1 MIPMNQIFRG
11 VIVFSM
17 LLQILIASPLQAS
30 AESEEAI
37 FAGGCFWCLEHDLEK
52 LDGVVSAESGY
63 SGGDSIN
70 PTYENHSGHQEVVKV
85 SFDSDI
91 ISYKE
96 LLMQYW
102 FNIDP
107 FDNKGQ
113 FCDRGDSYKPVIFTS
128 NQEQERAAKES
139 QKNIAVG
146 LDIPL
151 DQLKVEIIDSKSFWI
166 AEDYHQDFAD
176 KNPLK
181 YNFYRTSCGRDNR
194 LKKVWGKYKSES

>member
-1 MIPMNQIFRG
+1 MISMNKIFRRL
-11 VIVFSM
+11 IVFSI
-17 LLQILIASPLQAS
+17 LLQLLIACPLQAF

-63 SGGDSIN
+63 SGGDLIN
-70 PTYENHSGHQEVVKV
+70 PTYQDHSGHQEVVKV
-85 SFDSDI
+85 IFDSDI
-91 ISYKE
+91 ISYKD
-96 LLMQYW
+96 LLKQYW

-107 FDNKGQ
+107 FDNNGQ

-128 NQEQERAAKES
+128 NQEQKRDAKES
-139 QKNIAVG
+139 QETISVG
-146 LDIPL
+146 LNIPL
-151 DQLKVEIIDSKSFWI
+151 EQLKVDIVESKVFWL
-166 AEDYHQDFAD
+166 AENYHQDFAV

-194 LKKVWGKYKSES
+194 LKKVWGEYKY

>member
-1 MIPMNQIFRG
+1 MKKILRMTI
-11 VIVFSM
+11 VICM
-17 LLQILIASPLQAS
+17 LLQLLIVFPLRVS
-30 AESEEAI
+30 ADSEEAI

-52 LDGVVSAESGY
+52 IDGVFSAESGY
-63 SGGDSIN
+63 SGGDLIN
-70 PTYENHSGHQEVVKV
+70 PTYENHSGHQEAVKI
-85 SFDSDI
+85 SFDSNI

-96 LLMQYW
+96 LLNQYW
-102 FNIDP
+102 LNIDP

-113 FCDRGDSYKPVIFTS
+113 FCDRGDSYKPIIFTS

-194 LKKVWGKYKSES
+194 LKKVWGKYKY

>member
-1 MIPMNQIFRG
+1 MNKIFRRL
-11 VIVFSM
+11 IVFSI
-17 LLQILIASPLQAS
+17 LLQLLIACPLQAF

-63 SGGDSIN
+63 SGGDLIN
-70 PTYENHSGHQEVVKV
+70 PTYQDHSGHQEVVKV
-85 SFDSDI
+85 VFDSDI
-91 ISYKE
+91 ISYKD
-96 LLMQYW
+96 LLKQYW

-128 NQEQERAAKES
+128 NQEQKRDAKEIQETIS
-139 QKNIAVG
+139 VG
-146 LDIPL
+146 LNIPL
-151 DQLKVEIIDSKSFWI
+151 EQLKVDIVESKVFWL
-166 AEDYHQDFAD
+166 AENYHQDFAV

-194 LKKVWGKYKSES
+194 LKKVWGEYKY

>member
-1 MIPMNQIFRG
+1 MIPMNKIFRR

-17 LLQILIASPLQAS
+17 LLQLLIACPLQAF

-52 LDGVVSAESGY
+52 LEGVISAESGY
-63 SGGDSIN
+63 SGGDLTN

-85 SFDSDI
+85 SFDPNV
-91 ISYKE
+91 ISYKD
-96 LLMQYW
+96 LLQQYW
-102 FNIDP
+102 VNIDP

-113 FCDRGDSYKPVIFTS
+113 FCDRGNSYKPVIFTS
-128 NQEQERAAKES
+128 NQEQETDARES
-139 QKNIAVG
+139 KKTISVG
-146 LDIPL
+146 LNIPL
-151 DQLKVEIIDSKSFWI
+151 DQVKVDIIDSKAFWM
-166 AEDYHQDFAD
+166 AEKYHQDFAV

-194 LKKVWGKYKSES
+194 LKKVWGEYK